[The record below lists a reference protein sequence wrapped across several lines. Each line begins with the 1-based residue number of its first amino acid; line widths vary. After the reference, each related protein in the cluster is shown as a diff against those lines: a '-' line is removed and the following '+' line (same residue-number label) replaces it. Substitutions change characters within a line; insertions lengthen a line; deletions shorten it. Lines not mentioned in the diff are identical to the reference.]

1 MRTFGTVLESAKGTG
16 PGFDFMRIA
25 LALSIVLLHAFTVT
39 NQYYPADDT
48 PLWLVHYALVPMFFA
63 ISGFLVTAS
72 AMRLST
78 RNFLISRALRIL
90 PALSVNTL
98 VCALVIGPLF
108 TLLSFRAYFASPV
121 LHSYF
126 LNMVG
131 WVHFYLPGVFETHP
145 FTRVNGSLWTVP
157 FEMGLYALVS
167 LLMFTGVIFNKHFV
181 LSGAILYVAVSVVVQ
196 GFGVVAQI
204 PDERIAKVISAAFIE
219 YEAQAVSAFLV
230 GMVAYQ
236 FRNSIPYDRRLFF
249 AFVAAAAAIAFSM
262 PEKTGE
268 LPAMR
273 LILIPAIV
281 YVTIFGGLT
290 KLPLPKFFRSGDY
303 SYSVYLFHQPFL
315 QIFVALAPA
324 LALAPHFGATL
335 TYFASLPAILATAY
349 LSFHLVEKPTL
360 ALRKKLP
367 KRARQGDSLRHPDYP
382 PRVQG
387 QTSLQARNQGGEA
400 QQTASTAASI

>member
-1 MRTFGTVLESAKGTG
+1 MRTFGSVLESAKGTG
-16 PGFDFMRIA
+16 QGFDFMRIA

-39 NQYYPADDT
+39 NQYYPADET

-108 TLLSFRAYFASPV
+108 TFLTLREYFASPV
-121 LHSYF
+121 FHSYF
-126 LNMVG
+126 LNMIG

-145 FTRVNGSLWTVP
+145 FTRMNGSLWTVP
-157 FEMGLYALVS
+157 FEMGLYLLVS
-167 LLMFTGVIFNKHFV
+167 LFMFTGVIFNRHFV
-181 LSGAILYVAVSVVVQ
+181 LLSALLYVFVSIAIQ
-196 GFGVVAQI
+196 GFGLVDRI
-204 PDERIAKVISAAFIE
+204 PDARIAKVVSAAFIE

-236 FRNSIPYDRRLFF
+236 FRNHIPYDRRLFLG
-249 AFVAAAAAIAFSM
+249 FVAAEVVIAFSM
-262 PEKTGE
+262 PEKTGQ

-281 YVTIFGGLT
+281 YVTLFGGLT
-290 KLPLPKFFRSGDY
+290 KLPLPKFFRTGDY

-324 LALAPHFGATL
+324 LALAPYFGATL
-335 TYFASLPAILATAY
+335 TYIVSLPAILAAAY

-367 KRARQGDSLRHPDYP
+367 KRASQGDGA
-382 PRVQG
+382 PRPGNLPGVQA
-387 QTSLQARNQGGEA
+387 QNSLQARRQGGDA
-400 QQTASTAASI
+400 QQTASPAASI